1 MSSGLLQGLPPPP
14 PPPPLA
20 VCRGTRARVNIG
32 HFRYLALQTSWQS
45 PAARAQPTPRAR
57 AAGGDSRPKHWGKT
71 GRSVG
76 KPQRTRALK
85 TPRPA
90 SSVVKPPEAQYGA
103 AMRRIAASTP
113 ARGSRPRSSCAVG
126 RGHASLSASLDT
138 WRSEHPHTAGCLGRP
153 TARSARARARG
164 RRLADPPENLRRQ
177 SQAATHDRL
186 DAARVHAGCAQAAHH
201 VAGGVQLALQALRV
215 ALGASIRRAG
225 VRRPPP
231 RPPAA
236 AQRSATAALW
246 FNPIDANPLGF
257 APIGRYCWWLPRRGG
272 RGGARWPRVRRRRA
286 SGRPRPPSRPAPAR
300 ASRPA
305 AAAATVYPDV
315 RQFTLSESR
324 PRGASPSRGGA
335 RDARGERGA

>member
-1 MSSGLLQGLPPPP
+1 M
-14 PPPPLA
+14 
-20 VCRGTRARVNIG
+20 
-32 HFRYLALQTSWQS
+32 
-45 PAARAQPTPRAR
+45 
-57 AAGGDSRPKHWGKT
+57 
-71 GRSVG
+71 
-76 KPQRTRALK
+76 
-85 TPRPA
+85 
-90 SSVVKPPEAQYGA
+90 
-103 AMRRIAASTP
+103 
-113 ARGSRPRSSCAVG
+113 G
-126 RGHASLSASLDT
+126 RGPASLSASLDT

-324 PRGASPSRGGA
+324 PRGASPGAARGVHGA
-335 RDARGERGA
+335 RAEPDDGNRAASCGGLPACRELPAACAYICRPAGRPGGRGAGRAESVPDLSAAEGVNYCC